1 MKVVT
6 LASSSKANSTYIESG
21 DVRLLF
27 DMGLSGKATFDRLNE
42 LGVLPMSLSGI
53 FITHEHKDH
62 CRGLRVFTTKYNVP
76 VYVNNPT
83 AELLA
88 AELPPDVKLRIISV
102 QEEVIFNGLR
112 VIPFSVPHNSVE
124 PLGYSIIAEK
134 KKVGI
139 LTDCGFATNLVKE
152 RLKNVDLLLIES
164 NYDEELLKN
173 SSYPWSIKQRISG
186 RLGHLSNS
194 ESANL
199 IAELFKGRK
208 AKVILGHLSENTNTP
223 ELAAAAVETALRNN
237 VNNSHEIYHAPREGL
252 GGIINL

>member
-62 CRGLRVFTTKYNVP
+62 CRGLRVFTKKYNVP
-76 VYVNNPT
+76 VYVNNST

-88 AELPPDVKLRIISV
+88 AELPPDVNLRIFSAQDEIK
-102 QEEVIFNGLR
+102 FNGLR

-134 KKVGI
+134 KKIGI

-152 RLKNVDLLLIES
+152 RLKDVDLLLIES

-186 RLGHLSNS
+186 RLGHLSNK

-237 VNNSHEIYHAPREGL
+237 VNKSHEIYHAPREGL
-252 GGIINL
+252 GGIFNL

>member
-6 LASSSKANSTYIESG
+6 LASGSKANSTYIESG

-27 DMGLSGKATFDRLNE
+27 DLGLSGKATFERLNE

-62 CRGLRVFTTKYNVP
+62 CRGLRAFTKKYNVP

-88 AELPPDVKLRIISV
+88 PDLPPDIRLRIISV
-102 QEEVIFNGLR
+102 HDEIKFNGLR

-134 KKVGI
+134 KKIGI

-152 RLKNVDLLLIES
+152 RLKDVDLLLIES
-164 NYDEELLKN
+164 NYDEELLKS
-173 SSYPWSIKQRISG
+173 SSYPWSIKQRIRG
-186 RLGHLSNS
+186 RLGHLSNK

-199 IAELFKGRK
+199 IAELFKGRR
-208 AKVILGHLSENTNTP
+208 AKVILSHLSENTNTP
-223 ELAAAAVETALRNN
+223 ELAAAAVKSALQNN
-237 VNNSHEIYHAPREGL
+237 VNKAHEIYHAPREGL
-252 GGIINL
+252 GGIFNL